1 VTPPPHRAARREE
14 LVGIVGWPQ
23 ATNELLVEAWRELG
37 INAGM
42 LSPADARSLLRPND
56 VAVGR
61 FDVRVTLDGVQSGLE
76 ILAELERGG
85 VRVINGVEALMN
97 AHDKLRSARL
107 LVGADLPHP
116 KTVHITSPE
125 QAAEI
130 TPPVVVKPRFGS
142 WGTDVF
148 RCETTDDLART
159 LAAIQARP
167 WFARHGA
174 LVQELVAPVG
184 YDLRL
189 VVAAGHVVGATER
202 VAAAGEWRTNVSLG
216 ATRRPSRPAAVACDL
231 ALSAADVVGAGLVG
245 VDLLPTADGYV
256 VLELNGAVEFDRAY
270 DIGDSD
276 VFAAAAAA
284 LGLPRLALARSPKL
298 ASVKL
303 PSPSGTP
310 R

>member
-1 VTPPPHRAARREE
+1 MTRSPHRAVRREE

-23 ATNELLVEAWRELG
+23 ATNELIVEAWRELG

-42 LSPADARSLLRPND
+42 LSSADARSLLRRND

-61 FDVRVTLDGVQSGLE
+61 FDVLATLDGVQPGLQV
-76 ILAELERGG
+76 LAELERGG

-107 LVGADLPHP
+107 LIGADLPHP
-116 KTVHITSPE
+116 RTVHITSPE
-125 QAAEI
+125 QATEI
-130 TPPVVVKPRFGS
+130 MPPVVVKPRFGS

-148 RCETTDDLART
+148 RCETTDDLARM
-159 LAAIQARP
+159 LAAVQSRP

-174 LVQELVAPVG
+174 LVQELVPPAG

-189 VVAAGHVVGATER
+189 IVASGHVVGATER
-202 VAAAGEWRTNVSLG
+202 VVGAGEWRTNVSLG
-216 ATRRPSRPAAVACDL
+216 ATRRPSRPSAVACDL

-270 DIGDSD
+270 DIGDSN

-284 LGLPRLALARSPKL
+284 LGLPRLALPRRPKR
-298 ASVKL
+298 ASGKL
-303 PSPSGTP
+303 PSPSGTL